1 MEYVGIDLHKSESQ
15 VCVLDEAG
23 EEVTA
28 VRIPTRREAFGKLLG
43 KGVGRRILVES
54 STESEWVARHLESL
68 GHEVIVADPNYTL
81 MYATR
86 SRRVK
91 TDKRDA
97 RALAEACRLNVY
109 RPAHRVTDQQ
119 RHVRTLLDTR
129 DFLVGTR
136 CRAISLSRAMLRRE
150 GLRVSTGCPESYC
163 HRVWQLELP
172 ERLRDELRPLL
183 STIKNVAEQI
193 KEVEK
198 NLSRA
203 TRGDPD
209 AELAQTLYGVGL
221 VVSAAVVAALDGATR
236 FRRAH
241 QVESYF
247 GLVPSEASS
256 GEKQHRGRI
265 TKVGNPRVR
274 SLLVQS
280 AWCILRSKAPSVAHL
295 REWGQRL
302 ALRRGKRVAAVA
314 LARRLAGILFA
325 MLRDQKPYEAPRLTK
340 AA

>member
-1 MEYVGIDLHKSESQ
+1 MEYVGIDLHKNESQ
-15 VCVLDEAG
+15 VCILDEAG
-23 EEVTA
+23 EEVAA
-28 VRIPTRREAFGKLLG
+28 VRIQTRKGAFKKLLG
-43 KGVGRRILVES
+43 KGKGRRILVES
-54 STESEWVARHLESL
+54 STESEWVARYLESL
-68 GHEVIVADPNYTL
+68 GDEVIVADPNYLL

-97 RALAEACRLNVY
+97 RALADACRLGMY
-109 RPAHRVTDQQ
+109 RPAHRVSDEQ
-119 RHVRTLLDTR
+119 RHVRTLLDER
-129 DFLVGTR
+129 DLLVGTR
-136 CRAISLSRAMLRRE
+136 CRAISQSRAMLRRE
-150 GLRVSTGCPESYC
+150 GLRVATGAVESYC
-163 HRVWQLELP
+163 NRVWQLELP
-172 ERLRDELRPLL
+172 ERLRAELRPLL
-183 STIKNVAEQI
+183 SLIKFVGEQL

-198 NLSRA
+198 NLARA
-203 TRGDPD
+203 TRKNPD
-209 AELAQTLYGVGL
+209 VALAQSVYGVGL
-221 VVSAAVVAALDGATR
+221 VVSAAVVAALDGSSR

-280 AWCILRSKAPSVAHL
+280 AWCILRSKSAAVAHL
-295 REWGQRL
+295 REWALRL

-325 MLRDQKPYEAPRLTK
+325 MLRDQKPYQAPQLTK